1 MNNGRQSRLEQ
12 IRQESLDLYYSA
24 KVNEA
29 RIQIGDR
36 ANGLGITGL
45 GGGGSSASDSTEGPV
60 HNVWVTFTDG
70 AGDYKYT
77 QYTFETDLWS
87 ETIDLGINT
96 NDVSYFNFALT
107 SGYGTGFNAE
117 MSNGDIIFMYVDKNG
132 ELIWSNNYGTI
143 GDWDIDGE
151 ETEGLVSF
159 FAENGSDLEITIF
172 YKDIKQTFTFDN
184 VGPNGTSHNIGNI
197 VVDNKVYHNFGNP
210 QDGNV
215 ALWALD
221 VVTGAKTIIYEP
233 ISGVETDLDIY
244 YYSKKSA
251 TSNLDD
257 SYNLLIVIEYD
268 YNNGDIEGLR
278 MIDYSGNVIHDIA
291 AEAEGLITGGIT
303 GDQLTSFNQWGPY
316 YESDDIG
323 NCYFVVRTQASN
335 IALPPT
341 VVYGGYTSGAVYAET
356 LLPNPFYGPF
366 PYSQYDSPIDALVY
380 YNVSSSGAVDVGSM
394 TFGIAGPDDVELT
407 VVRDDGTEYNY
418 TLNSISQIVQSGKFL
433 SFFTVT
439 SDAKLKLCT
448 IDLTTGASTFTLI
461 NGDYFDPAYT
471 SNDYF
476 SIYPT
481 LDSGGGYSLYA
492 NVFCEDETNAFIF
505 RALPGGSVYTIYNV
519 NTGSSGNLGL
529 YGYTSPVIIA
539 DLTDDTA
546 WRINQEDNTT
556 TQITNSLS
564 ASFSAG
570 TDYGSWDTT
579 YQTRLVYNYSGE
591 NVYIVTADSIVT
603 LDTNHTSD
611 ANSTNALHSNTDVLV
626 KHDMLD
632 GSYWFFSFDL
642 QGNLLNT
649 FHLTQPI
656 TNNSEWYGSGYF
668 VKEGNAGVIKDNGVS
683 LKSIGTLHE
692 IVINDQWWY

>member
-1 MNNGRQSRLEQ
+1 MNNERQSRLEQ

-45 GGGGSSASDSTEGPV
+45 GGGGSSASGSTEGPV

-96 NDVSYFNFALT
+96 NDVSDFDFVQT
-107 SGYGTGFNAE
+107 SGYGTGFSAE

-143 GDWDIDGE
+143 DYDIDGE

-159 FAENGSDLEITIF
+159 FAGNGSDLEITIF

-184 VGPNGTSHNIGNI
+184 VGPNSTGFNIGNI

-233 ISGVETDLDIY
+233 VSGAETDLDVH

-257 SYNLLIVIEYD
+257 SYNLLIVTEYA

-303 GDQLTSFNQWGPY
+303 GVVLEYFDLWGPY
-316 YESDDIG
+316 YESGVISD
-323 NCYFVVRTQASN
+323 CYFVLRTQASN
-335 IALPPT
+335 IAL
-341 VVYGGYTSGAVYAET
+341 YGGYTGGAVYAEA
-356 LLPNPFYGPF
+356 LPDQFYGAF
-366 PYSQYDSPIDALVY
+366 PYIQNASPIDKLEVAALVY
-380 YNVSSSGAVDVGSM
+380 YNVSSGGAAEAGSM
-394 TFGIAGPDDVELT
+394 IFGRTGPDDVELT
-407 VVRDDGTEYNY
+407 VVSDNGTAYNY
-418 TLNSISQIVQSGKFL
+418 TLNSISEIVQSGKFL

-471 SNDYF
+471 TNDYF
-476 SIYPT
+476 QIQST
-481 LDSGGGYSLYA
+481 LDSDGGYSLYA
-492 NVFCEDETNAFIF
+492 NVFCEDESKAFIF
-505 RALPGGSVYTIYNV
+505 RALPTGSVYTIYNV
-519 NTGSSGNLGL
+519 NTVDSNNLQL
-529 YGYTSPVIIA
+529 FGYESPVIIA
-539 DLTDDTA
+539 DLTDSKA
-546 WRINQEDNTT
+546 LRINQADNTT
-556 TQITNSLS
+556 TQITNNLS
-564 ASFSAG
+564 ASFEAG
-570 TDYGSWDTT
+570 ADYGSWDTT
-579 YQTRLVYNYSGE
+579 YQTRLVYNSSGE

-611 ANSTNALHSNTDVLV
+611 NNSTRALHSNTDVLV
-626 KHDMLD
+626 IHDMGD
-632 GSYWFFSFDL
+632 GSRWFFSFDL

-656 TNNSEWYGSGYF
+656 TSYSEWYGSGYF

-683 LKSIGTLHE
+683 LKSIGTLYQ
-692 IVINDQWWY
+692 IVINDRWW